1 MINIFTGL
9 IEEIGKIIYIKNSDK
24 SLKLKIQC
32 DKVIKEAKIGDSIA
46 TNGVCLTATEIGKN
60 FFVADCMFETIKRT
74 DLKNLTMG
82 DGVNLEKSIT
92 LATPLGG
99 HLVTGDID
107 CVGKII
113 NITREG
119 IARIFEIEIPQK
131 YLKYVVMKGRIAIDG
146 ASLTVMDL
154 THNSFSV
161 SLIPHTQEKIILGQ
175 KGVGSGVNIET
186 DIVGKYIERFMTFK
200 SCDEKKSITHEFL
213 LENGF

>member
-119 IARIFEIEIPQK
+119 IARDRK
-131 YLKYVVMKGRIAIDG
+131 SVV
-146 ASLTVMDL
+146 
-154 THNSFSV
+154 
-161 SLIPHTQEKIILGQ
+161 
-175 KGVGSGVNIET
+175 
-186 DIVGKYIERFMTFK
+186 
-200 SCDEKKSITHEFL
+200 
-213 LENGF
+213 